1 MKEAVSITTDF
12 DGSHGDPGRALR
24 LLAEN
29 GVRHIMWCH
38 EWNTDHLYSDREL
51 AYLAGLLKQTGV
63 RLLDIHGSDGGASG
77 EISSWYSPCE
87 TYRESG
93 VELVR
98 NRLRMMAMLH
108 GEGSLVM
115 HVPFLRDTFT
125 KEQIEGDYGANRKF
139 DALRRSLDT
148 LVPECQAL
156 GVPLAL
162 ENMPEDNWVFLETIL
177 KEYPADVVGLCY
189 DSGHGNISWS
199 ETPPIGLE
207 KIEAHKE
214 RLFALHLHDNDGHGD
229 QHQPPFF
236 GTIDWERLIR
246 IVDASPSCVRPLNF
260 ELSYREPSGKGV
272 TVEAWLRDA
281 VERCRKVA
289 ALSTISQ

>member
-1 MKEAVSITTDF
+1 
-12 DGSHGDPGRALR
+12 
-24 LLAEN
+24 
-29 GVRHIMWCH
+29 
-38 EWNTDHLYSDREL
+38 
-51 AYLAGLLKQTGV
+51 
-63 RLLDIHGSDGGASG
+63 
-77 EISSWYSPCE
+77 
-87 TYRESG
+87 
-93 VELVR
+93 
-98 NRLRMMAMLH
+98 MLH

-214 RLFALHLHDNDGHGD
+214 RLFALHLHDNDGRGD